1 MPLSTTQTRDAIS
14 LVALWAPKS
23 QVAPDKS
30 TKMSHQLRWHRSTYF
45 AGNDFHTTRTKVGW
59 RSFSIQWRQTW
70 RDLFHSHAAAS
81 RTLWIPTL
89 AHPDSRPPPR
99 FSINGEE
106 HLFSRRLLHSLYWKL
121 GSKCVLQ
128 ISCSQRQSVFADWSH
143 CFGWWMTKTL
153 LFRIISYCSRRW
165 PVP

>member
-1 MPLSTTQTRDAIS
+1 MPLSTTQTRNAIS

-23 QVAPDKS
+23 EVAPDKS

-81 RTLWIPTL
+81 RTLWIPTP
-89 AHPDSRPPPR
+89 AHPNSRPLP
-99 FSINGEE
+99 
-106 HLFSRRLLHSLYWKL
+106 LFQLMERNTCSAGFCYTHYT
-121 GSKCVLQ
+121 GSWGASAFYKYHFPSATALLQ
-128 ISCSQRQSVFADWSH
+128 IGPIVLVKEWLKHFYS
-143 CFGWWMTKTL
+143 G
-153 LFRIISYCSRRW
+153 LFLIARG
-165 PVP
+165 VG